1 MNYSNSI
8 YSIQVLI
15 LFLFVPSLIFAQQQ
29 KPSGDKEHVEIYKK
43 PGCMCCD
50 KWADYLK
57 ENGFTV
63 NLTPI
68 DTLQTVKRKNNITE
82 ELRSCH
88 TAFIDGY
95 VVEGH
100 VPIEAINKLLK
111 EQPDAIGITVPGMPT
126 GTPGMGMD
134 GTPYNVFLFD
144 EEGKKSVYGKF

>member
-1 MNYSNSI
+1 MNKASCRPFLKALVF
-8 YSIQVLI
+8 VLA
-15 LFLFVPSLIFAQQQ
+15 VPALAFSQQQ
-29 KPSGDKEHVEIYKK
+29 KPSDDNKHVEIYKK

-57 ENGFTV
+57 QNGYTV

-68 DTLQTVKRKNNITE
+68 DTLKTVKRKNHITK
-82 ELRSCH
+82 ELKSCH

-100 VPIEAINKLLK
+100 VPVESINKLLSNR
-111 EQPDAIGITVPGMPT
+111 PDAVGITVPDMPT

-134 GTPYNVFLFD
+134 GTPYEVLLFD
-144 EEGKKSVYGKF
+144 EEGKKSVYGEF